1 MATKRINLGPHEYT
15 HIGKLY
21 GPGVVDVPDDIYDD
35 LTEAVQRKAV
45 ALDTGIDPN
54 ALSPVNLDVV
64 DDDALIAEVKKRQA
78 AKKALAAAAKTGD
91 DKTGDDKTGDN
102 GDGTDPNA

>member
-15 HIGKLY
+15 HTGKLY
-21 GPGVVDVPDDIYDD
+21 GPGVVDVPDNIYDD

-54 ALSPVNLDVV
+54 ALSPVDLGVV
-64 DDDALIAEVKKRQA
+64 DDEALIAEVKKRQA
-78 AKKALAAAAKTGD
+78 MKKAAAAATKTGD
-91 DKTGDDKTGDN
+91 DNKGDN
-102 GDGTDPNA
+102 AGGNGENTDPNA